1 MIATKEKG
9 ASLVEASSGERPFS
23 QKVSDRDDMGS
34 DIRHGDESC
43 TIDPDLVLFKEMTE
57 SMTKWRT
64 GASEQ
69 DPDISADPPEQD
81 PDILANLPER
91 IERKNDELVNG
102 IMPSLPLRR
111 LRTKQPPV
119 PCILSKTTT
128 SQLPMPLHSLQRQT
142 RHLSF
147 HNEMLY

>member
-23 QKVSDRDDMGS
+23 QKVSDRNDMGF
-34 DIRHGDESC
+34 DIRRGDESC
-43 TIDPDLVLFKEMTE
+43 TIDPDLVPFKEMTE

-111 LRTKQPPV
+111 LRKKQPPV